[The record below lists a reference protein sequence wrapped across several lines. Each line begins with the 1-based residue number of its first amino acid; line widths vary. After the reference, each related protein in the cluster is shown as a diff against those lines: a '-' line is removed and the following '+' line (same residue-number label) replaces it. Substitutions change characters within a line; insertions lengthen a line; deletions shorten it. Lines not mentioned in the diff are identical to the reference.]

1 MSALEPTTYLSNSYV
16 IYSEDSV
23 RSMLAD
29 YLARFES
36 LSASFKT
43 VQLVRFM
50 LGVPKRYYIP
60 PYWSWYVKET
70 IAGKLRYVRDTR
82 GRLWMLRRIEKQGE
96 HVYRIFYRRVP
107 EDGER

>member
-1 MSALEPTTYLSNSYV
+1 MSALEPVVQYSNSYV

-23 RSMLAD
+23 RGALASF
-29 YLARFES
+29 LARFES
-36 LSASFKT
+36 LGASFKT

-50 LGVPKRYYIP
+50 LDVPKKYPVP
-60 PYWSWYVKET
+60 PYWSYYVKET

-107 EDGER
+107 EGEER

>member
-1 MSALEPTTYLSNSYV
+1 MSALEPVVQYSNSYV

-23 RSMLAD
+23 RNVLAD

-36 LSASFKT
+36 QSASFKT

-50 LGVPKRYYIP
+50 LNVPKKHPVP
-60 PYWSWYVKET
+60 PYWSYYVKKVVTE
-70 IAGKLRYVRDTR
+70 KLKYVRDAR
-82 GRLWMLRRIEKQGE
+82 GRVWMLRRVERQGE
-96 HVYRIFYRRVP
+96 HVYRIYYRRVP